1 MGLNVSIVM
10 YRFIIT
16 QYLNSSSMQ
25 VFFNFLHTID
35 NQKKWC
41 SFLDI
46 LEFYCEG
53 FVPIEVLG
61 YTPLPPREHC
71 KQVLAKGQGSWLHL

>member
-1 MGLNVSIVM
+1 M

-25 VFFNFLHTID
+25 FFFNFLHTID

-53 FVPIEVLG
+53 FVPIEV
-61 YTPLPPREHC
+61 
-71 KQVLAKGQGSWLHL
+71 

>member
-1 MGLNVSIVM
+1 
-10 YRFIIT
+10 
-16 QYLNSSSMQ
+16 MQ
-25 VFFNFLHTID
+25 VFFFNFLHTID
-35 NQKKWC
+35 NQKKGC

-53 FVPIEVLG
+53 FVPFEVYG

>member
-1 MGLNVSIVM
+1 M

-25 VFFNFLHTID
+25 VFLNFLHTID

-53 FVPIEVLG
+53 FVPIEV
-61 YTPLPPREHC
+61 
-71 KQVLAKGQGSWLHL
+71 

>member
-1 MGLNVSIVM
+1 
-10 YRFIIT
+10 
-16 QYLNSSSMQ
+16 MQ

-35 NQKKWC
+35 NQKKGC

-53 FVPIEVLG
+53 FVPIEVYG